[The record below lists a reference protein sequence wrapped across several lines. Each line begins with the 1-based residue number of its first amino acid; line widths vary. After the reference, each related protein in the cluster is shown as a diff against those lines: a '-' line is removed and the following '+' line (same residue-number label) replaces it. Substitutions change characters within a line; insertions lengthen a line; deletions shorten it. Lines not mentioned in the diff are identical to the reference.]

1 MEQIERIEKME
12 AVLNEAKAAVEAF
25 AAALERFSAAQS
37 GIRELDAYLGSDE
50 WLLDR
55 DADEAGR
62 LPEELR
68 RGVLSE
74 DGIYNVLMENRLN
87 MKEALALAADYL

>member
-1 MEQIERIEKME
+1 MGQIDRIKKME
-12 AVLNEAKAAVEAF
+12 AALNEATAAVEAF
-25 AAALERFSAAQS
+25 AAALERFSAAQAE
-37 GIRELDAYLGSDE
+37 IRELDAYLGSDE

-55 DADEAGR
+55 EADEAGR

-74 DGIYNVLMENRLN
+74 DGIYNVLMENRAN
-87 MKEALALAADYL
+87 MKEALALAAECL

>member
-1 MEQIERIEKME
+1 MEQIERIKKME
-12 AVLNEAKAAVEAF
+12 AALNEATAAVEAF
-25 AAALERFSAAQS
+25 AAALERFSAAQAE
-37 GIRELDAYLGSDE
+37 IRELDAYLGSDE

-55 DADEAGR
+55 EADEAGR

-74 DGIYNVLMENRLN
+74 DGIYNVLMENRAN
-87 MKEALALAADYL
+87 MKEAIALAAEFL

>member
-1 MEQIERIEKME
+1 MEQIERIKKME
-12 AVLNEAKAAVEAF
+12 AALNEATAAVEAF
-25 AAALERFSAAQS
+25 AAALERFSAAQAE
-37 GIRELDAYLGSDE
+37 IRELDAYLGSDE

-55 DADEAGR
+55 EADEAGR

-74 DGIYNVLMENRLN
+74 DGIYNVLMENRAN
-87 MKEALALAADYL
+87 MKEAIALAAECL